1 MLTGGLQATE
11 QKLIFLNEVTLG
23 FCAIFFLAPLH
34 CPFQPPWNEVD
45 RGGSFPPL
53 DSSSRRTGAVYSTFV
68 PLHI

>member
-23 FCAIFFLAPLH
+23 FCAIFFPTPLP

-45 RGGSFPPL
+45 RGGPFPPL
-53 DSSSRRTGAVYSTFV
+53 DSKLSEDRNS
-68 PLHI
+68 L